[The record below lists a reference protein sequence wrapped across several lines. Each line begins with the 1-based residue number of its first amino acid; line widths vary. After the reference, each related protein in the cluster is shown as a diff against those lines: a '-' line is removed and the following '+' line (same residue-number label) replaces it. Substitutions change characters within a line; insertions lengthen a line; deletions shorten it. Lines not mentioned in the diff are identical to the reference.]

1 MYRSDLE
8 NFNYQ
13 VLEQWLMQKEDLK
26 KELLSG
32 TVSTT
37 RREHLATVLTAI
49 NNLYFRSSDTHKK
62 VIDLLFYK
70 SHYPEEVADEIG
82 YTISRLNSCK
92 KHLLEKLAVELGWIY
107 DF

>member
-1 MYRSDLE
+1 MYRSELE
-8 NFNYQ
+8 DFNYKL
-13 VLEQWLMQKEDLK
+13 LEEWLMQKDEFK

-32 TVSTT
+32 KISTT

-49 NNLYFRSSDTHKK
+49 NNLYYKANDTHKK

-70 SHYPEEVADEIG
+70 SQYPEDVADEIG